1 MVDNEVTTTPDDGRD
16 ETPNER
22 YDRNWN
28 ELMQEF
34 RVLQTGT
41 QIMAG
46 FLLTLPFQQRFT
58 ELGTFD
64 HVLYLCL
71 VIFAVV
77 VTLLALAPVMLH
89 RVLFQERAKAQLV
102 HAGSVI
108 LLVCLVAATLLFV
121 GIVLFV
127 FDFVVSPTAGLW
139 AGGGIAVLAVLLWT
153 FGPKLLRA
161 ARDRAADDYPSGNA
175 SKS

>member
-1 MVDNEVTTTPDDGRD
+1 MADNEVTTTPDDGRH

-58 ELGTFD
+58 ELGPFD

-71 VIFAVV
+71 VIFAVL
-77 VTLLALAPVMLH
+77 VTLFALAPVCCTACSSRSTRRPSLST
-89 RVLFQERAKAQLV
+89 RRASSSSCVWSRPRCSSSASCCSSSTSWS
-102 HAGSVI
+102 HPPRAS
-108 LLVCLVAATLLFV
+108 
-121 GIVLFV
+121 
-127 FDFVVSPTAGLW
+127 GLGEPSRPSLSCSGRLGR
-139 AGGGIAVLAVLLWT
+139 GG
-153 FGPKLLRA
+153 
-161 ARDRAADDYPSGNA
+161 
-175 SKS
+175 